1 VADRWMRPRHPV
13 PQDRGMA
20 LIEVRDLTKRYGDR
34 TVVDGV
40 TLSVEEGEIFA
51 ILGPN
56 GAGKTTTVEMIGGL
70 RRPDGGSVRVEGLDP
85 TTDSRVKQ
93 ILAMQLQE
101 SQFADRIR
109 VGEALELFSSFY
121 PSPVPWRDL
130 MDELGLAEQE
140 RTMFSRLSGGQ
151 RQRLSIAAALVG
163 DPKIAILDELT
174 TGLDPKARRDT
185 WGLIEGLR
193 DRGVTIVLVTHFME
207 EAERL
212 ADRVA
217 VIDRGRLIVVDT
229 PQGLVSR
236 LAAPQV
242 MRFRPGAT
250 LDPDELRALAEV
262 ESVTEDG
269 GTLTVTGNDN
279 VVYAVTAFLARRQIV
294 AHELRVDTATLDDAF
309 LALTGRKLD
318 TEEV

>member
-1 VADRWMRPRHPV
+1 
-13 PQDRGMA
+13 MA

-130 MDELGLAEQE
+130 MAELGLAEQE

-242 MRFRPGAT
+242 MRFSPGAT
-250 LDPDELRALAEV
+250 LD
-262 ESVTEDG
+262 
-269 GTLTVTGNDN
+269 
-279 VVYAVTAFLARRQIV
+279 
-294 AHELRVDTATLDDAF
+294 
-309 LALTGRKLD
+309 
-318 TEEV
+318 

>member
-1 VADRWMRPRHPV
+1 
-13 PQDRGMA
+13 MA

-318 TEEV
+318 TEEA

>member
-1 VADRWMRPRHPV
+1 
-13 PQDRGMA
+13 MA

>member
-1 VADRWMRPRHPV
+1 
-13 PQDRGMA
+13 MA

-130 MDELGLAEQE
+130 MAELGLAEQE

-318 TEEV
+318 TEEA

>member
-1 VADRWMRPRHPV
+1 
-13 PQDRGMA
+13 MA

-85 TTDSRVKQ
+85 TADSRVKQ

-151 RQRLSIAAALVG
+151 R
-163 DPKIAILDELT
+163 
-174 TGLDPKARRDT
+174 
-185 WGLIEGLR
+185 
-193 DRGVTIVLVTHFME
+193 
-207 EAERL
+207 
-212 ADRVA
+212 
-217 VIDRGRLIVVDT
+217 
-229 PQGLVSR
+229 
-236 LAAPQV
+236 
-242 MRFRPGAT
+242 
-250 LDPDELRALAEV
+250 
-262 ESVTEDG
+262 
-269 GTLTVTGNDN
+269 
-279 VVYAVTAFLARRQIV
+279 
-294 AHELRVDTATLDDAF
+294 
-309 LALTGRKLD
+309 
-318 TEEV
+318 